1 MPGGKLREL
10 RQRVQAIRD
19 IQKTTQAMKLVSA
32 AKLRRAQDALFRMRP
47 FAHALEEIL
56 QALLRQGE
64 EDQPALREWERA
76 PEHTRRT
83 GLVVLVTANRGLCGA
98 FNTNL
103 IRRAWRFIQEKYGG
117 DRSLPVEVLAIGK
130 KGAQAIEKMGL
141 PVDKQFLGILEHLRF
156 QDAYRVATHLI
167 EGFRSGR
174 WFRIDVVY
182 AHFKNATTQLPVVAS
197 FLPLR
202 SVDMSMMPDVV
213 RRGRGSGERVRGGA
227 EAEEAAGY
235 RSLYIFE
242 PAAPELL
249 GRLIPW
255 LLQMRLYAFLLEAR
269 ASEHAARMT
278 AMEKASENAKN
289 LIQELTLVMN
299 KVRQETITREIVELV
314 TGAQALGT

>member
-47 FAHALEEIL
+47 FARALEDIL
-56 QALLRQGE
+56 QALLRQAGD
-64 EDQPALREWERA
+64 DQPVLRSWSEPVEGARSVS
-76 PEHTRRT
+76 
-83 GLVVLVTANRGLCGA
+83 LVVVVTANRGLCGA

-103 IRRAWRFIQEKYGG
+103 IRRAWKFIQEELGWAEKG
-117 DRSLPVEVLAIGK
+117 SVEVLAIGK
-130 KGAQAIEKMGL
+130 KGAQALERMGL

-156 QDAYRVATHLI
+156 QDAYRVAEYLL
-167 EGFRSGR
+167 EGFRLGR
-174 WFRIDVVY
+174 WSRIDVVY

-202 SVDMSMMPDVV
+202 SVDVSMMPDVV
-213 RRGRGSGERVRGGA
+213 RRGRASGERIRGGA
-227 EAEEAAGY
+227 DMADGY

-255 LLQMRLYAFLLEAR
+255 LMQMRLYAFLLEAR

-314 TGAQALGT
+314 TGAQALNT